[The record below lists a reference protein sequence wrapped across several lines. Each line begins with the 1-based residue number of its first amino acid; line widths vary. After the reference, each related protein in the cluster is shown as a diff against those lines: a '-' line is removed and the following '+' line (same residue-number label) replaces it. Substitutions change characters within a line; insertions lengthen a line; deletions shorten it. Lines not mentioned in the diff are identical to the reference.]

1 MSFAGLSTSARSTL
15 FRRSATSPARPA
27 SRGVG
32 PRLAASLS
40 SDGSRQTALVIAGV
54 MLGIAVGAGAGLLLA
69 PQAGEDTRRSL
80 SRRGRRLTRRS
91 RDAWDDLRDE
101 LRRAR
106 RTLRRRR
113 ATSASSD

>member
-1 MSFAGLSTSARSTL
+1 MSYAGPSTSGRSTL
-15 FRRSATSPARPA
+15 FRASPSGPARPA
-27 SRGVG
+27 AGGVG
-32 PRLAASLS
+32 PRFGGPRPS
-40 SDGSRQTALVIAGV
+40 GGGRQTALVIAGI

-80 SRRGRRLTRRS
+80 SRRGRRLTRRG

-113 ATSASSD
+113 ANSTSSD